1 MGSVEKKIDFYQY
14 LWQMNA
20 IGDREYS
27 IIRERQLSDDEISTR
42 IKTAA
47 NLITIYRQQW
57 DALEQADLNRHFSD
71 DLLDK
76 LSTTTC
82 QRFKIIPYDLDK
94 SGKLKVACVN
104 PLLNAM
110 RKVVSREIPAFKIEY
125 CLADKETVLRLLKV
139 YYRDISH
146 IIDKAQEASGESAF
160 LSGDSAGLDTLIDQ
174 IVIDGY
180 ERHATDIHLV
190 FQGDILFYRLRLNN
204 CFFPMIKLPNPI
216 SMVLKN
222 RLLIRSGCAFNR
234 LNNVRDAA
242 VEIPYKDTCIPVRV
256 SYVPTPDGYSIVLRI
271 IRPSYLSFNKDDFL
285 PEQWSDFI
293 FQMKYNRGLVLIT
306 GPVGSGKT
314 TIYYSSMQYLASE
327 RMKIISLEDPVESNV
342 HGAFQV
348 DLGKTRLTFS
358 DTMKVILRQ
367 DPDIVMIG
375 EVRTEEEIKSVSAA
389 KLSGNMV
396 FTTLHALTPW
406 DTLIKLRRLGY
417 PEEQLLNQSVTI
429 LTVRLVPII
438 CSDCAEV
445 YQPTAEEMRQLEVL
459 NLQSDVKSFKKAVGC
474 EVCQYSGYVAMKP
487 FYDVLTVDA
496 SHMTKLMDNWNSL
509 RQDSHLH
516 GPINHMRSF
525 LMGLMKKGDIDLKTL
540 FGFLIE

>member
-1 MGSVEKKIDFYQY
+1 MVNVEKPIDFYQY

-20 IGDREYS
+20 VGEREYNK
-27 IIRERQLSDDEISTR
+27 IVELKLSDEEISER
-42 IKTAA
+42 IKTAGT
-47 NLITIYRQQW
+47 LIAVYRQQW
-57 DALEQADLNRHFSD
+57 ESLNQLSLNRHFPD
-71 DLLDK
+71 EILNLLD
-76 LSTTTC
+76 TEVC
-82 QRFKIIPYDLDK
+82 QRFKIIPCEKDK
-94 SGKLKVACVN
+94 AGVIRIACIN

-110 RKVVSREIPAFKIEY
+110 RKEVARQIKDFKIEY
-125 CLADKETVLRLLKV
+125 CLADKAHLLRLLKV
-139 YYRDISH
+139 YYRDISS
-146 IIDKAQEASGESAF
+146 IIDSAREASGESAF
-160 LSGDSAGLDTLIDQ
+160 LMGDSAGLDTLIDR
-174 IVIDGY
+174 IVIDGF
-180 ERHATDIHLV
+180 EHHATDIHLV
-190 FQGDILFYRLRLNN
+190 FQNDILFYRLRLNN
-204 CFFPMIKLPNPI
+204 CFFPMIKLPYEI
-216 SMVLKN
+216 SLVLKN

-234 LNNVRDAA
+234 LNKVRDAA
-242 VEIPYKDTCIPVRV
+242 IAIPYNETTIPVRV
-256 SYVPTPDGYSIVLRI
+256 SYVPTPNGFSIVLRI
-271 IRPSYLSFNKDDFL
+271 IRPNYLNFNKSDFL

-314 TIYYSSMQYLASE
+314 TIYYSSMQYLSSE
-327 RMKIISLEDPVESNV
+327 RMKIISLEDPVESYI

-348 DLGKTRLTFS
+348 DLGKTQLTFS

-438 CSDCAEV
+438 CSKCAELHS
-445 YQPTAEEMRQLEVL
+445 PSEEEMRKIEVL
-459 NLQSDVKSFKKAVGC
+459 KLDVNAESYKKAVGC
-474 EVCQYSGYVAMKP
+474 EACQFSGYITMKP

-496 SHMTKLMDNWNSL
+496 SHMTSLMDNWNNL
-509 RQDSHLH
+509 RQDDHLH
-516 GPINHMRSF
+516 GPVRHMRSF
-525 LMGLMKKGDIDLKTL
+525 LLDLMKSGEIDLKTM